1 MHFMLV
7 LAFYYCGTFFCVI
20 TPSTFLSMSQVSLS
34 QQGYLYSYLSTFLL
48 LPLQSTL
55 YEYGKQ
61 KKNKFVYRATEFRF
75 RKPI

>member
-34 QQGYLYSYLSTFLL
+34 QQGYLQLFIYISSSPFAVNFIRVR
-48 LPLQSTL
+48 QA
-55 YEYGKQ
+55 EKKQ
-61 KKNKFVYRATEFRF
+61 IRISCY
-75 RKPI
+75 